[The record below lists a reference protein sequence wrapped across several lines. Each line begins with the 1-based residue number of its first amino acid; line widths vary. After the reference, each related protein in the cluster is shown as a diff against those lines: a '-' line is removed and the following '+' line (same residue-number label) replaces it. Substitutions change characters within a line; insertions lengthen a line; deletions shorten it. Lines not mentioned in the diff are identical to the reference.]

1 MPLERI
7 APPEGAT
14 VCGFDL
20 PAGTIVGVMAP
31 IVNQDKVVFGDDADS
46 FRPERWLDADTE
58 HVKMMDRTFFSVC
71 CH

>member
-14 VCGFDL
+14 VCGFNL
-20 PAGTIVGVMAP
+20 PPGTIVGIMAP
-31 IVNQDKVVFGDDADS
+31 IVNRDKAVFGDDADS

-58 HVKMMDRTFFSVC
+58 HAKVMDRTFFSVC